1 MPNAVPAQGVAPA
14 HGSLTWF
21 LDEAAAAELSPE
33 ARA

>member
-1 MPNAVPAQGVAPA
+1 VAPV
-14 HGSLTWF
+14 HGSLTWL